1 MQSLAR
7 DLGWVI
13 CLLAAGMGMGT
24 AAGQTPPSA
33 GGEASSRVLTRAVV
47 RSLPGPAEPITLRL
61 KVLPRGKLPF
71 TTIAFGLARPELA
84 QGIQVGDEVGFIAE
98 RTEAG
103 NTIVRLRKLAP
114 CVRFQPCPVVRDD

>member
-1 MQSLAR
+1 MGKAPFQALFSATSAPAR
-7 DLGWVI
+7 AKLDLSPR
-13 CLLAAGMGMGT
+13 
-24 AAGQTPPSA
+24 PPPGA

-84 QGIQVGDEVGFIAE
+84 QGIQVGDEVGFVAE